1 MEFDKLPDPAEAAAS
16 AELSADELALLEM
29 MLADEGVETSAQ
41 PTIPQRSDSE
51 NSVLSF
57 AQQRLWF
64 LEQLEPGSPVYHIPA
79 AFRLSGVVD
88 TAVLQSSLN
97 QLAQRHES
105 LRTVFVSVE
114 GEPFQKVLPTVELP
128 LNVVDLQTAL
138 NSDQEAEKLLFAET
152 QRPFN
157 LQQGPLFRVTF
168 YQLGDNECII
178 LFMMH
183 HIITDG
189 WSMGLLF
196 DELTAVYNATLQN
209 QSATL
214 PELPIQYADFAEW
227 QRGWLQGDVL
237 VEQIDFWKSHLQ
249 GAPTLLELPL
259 DKPRPISKSVVGK
272 RQPVALN
279 EATSNG
285 LQAVARQEGATL
297 FMAALAAFK
306 VLLYRYTGQES
317 VVVGS
322 PVANRN
328 RAEVEGLVGFFV
340 NTLPLH
346 TNMSGAPSFRQLLA
360 RVKDGAVGA
369 YDHQD
374 VPFEKLV
381 EELQPERSL
390 NYNPIFQTLFALETG
405 ERAPLQLDGVQN
417 GRSLEVDFG
426 AAKFDLSLSLTAE
439 EGGLVGSF
447 VYNID
452 LFEPE
457 TLSRMAGHFETLV
470 AAMVAQPDLPITQLS
485 MLAEAE
491 WQQLADWND
500 TAVSY
505 NHPVPTVH
513 QLFELQVEKTPDKLA
528 LIYEDQ
534 ELTYWQLNEKANQ
547 LAHYLQK
554 QGVEPES
561 LVGISVERSPD
572 MVVALLGIL
581 KAGGAY
587 LPLDPTYPQERLAYM
602 LADSGVKTLLTQ
614 SHLLPDIPE
623 TEAAVFQLDSDW
635 DKVAN
640 EPTSNTESGVGPE
653 NLAYVIYTSGST
665 GKPKGVLV
673 THRGIPNLAEA
684 QIKTFNLQPDSRC
697 LQFAS
702 FSFDASVSEVTT
714 TLLAGATLVL
724 AAQRS
729 MMPGAALIHL
739 LRDKEITVVTLPP
752 SALAVMSPNEL
763 SGVKTII
770 SAGEACPAEVVAQWA
785 PGRRFINAYGP
796 TEATVCTT
804 MIILE
809 DGNRQPPIGQPINN
823 FQVLVLDAN
832 QQPLPQ
838 GIPGELYIGSNLAL
852 ARGYHNRP
860 DLTSEKFVELSIE
873 NLKSKTENKRWYR
886 SGDLVK
892 WLPDGSLEFL
902 GRIDHQVKVRGF
914 RIELGEIETALRG
927 HTAVKEALVLA
938 REDNPGDKR
947 LVAYLL
953 ASNGSSPSPTNLR
966 NYLQETLPDY
976 MVPNAFVPMDAFP
989 ISPNGKVDRRA
1000 LPKPKQD
1007 VASRESSYVAPRTQH
1022 ETTLTAIWEEI
1033 LSVQQIGVHD
1043 NFFSLGGHS
1052 LLATRVFAQID
1063 KRIMKGLPITLLFQ
1077 YPTIAQLGEVI
1088 EQQRPSDSWSAL
1100 VPIKEIKEGSSRPP
1114 FYCVHGG
1121 AGHVFNYQ
1129 RLADYLAD
1137 DQPFYGVQPPSWT
1150 GHRVKPP
1157 KVEELA
1163 VRYVAEI
1170 RQFQPEGPYYLGGF
1184 CFGGMV
1190 VYEMARLLQEAGQQV
1205 ALLALIEPSAL
1216 GNRDSL
1222 MMQKQDGSGP
1232 QMGTLPLYGFD
1243 KNVPRSLFGKIR
1255 RGGYGFLMRSRRRF
1269 LRLAQ
1274 QGKRFVFSL
1283 YVATGAPILRQHR
1296 DYYLMEFV
1304 TGKSRLRYRPDGTF
1318 KGKIDMFMIKRNRF
1332 MNQTLGWDKVSAD
1345 GVTMCQFDTHH
1356 IGVIK
1361 EPYVKEVA
1369 AALQSRLDE
1378 VQQANG

>member
-1 MEFDKLPDPAEAAAS
+1 MEFDTMPDPAELS
-16 AELSADELALLEM
+16 AEELALLEM
-29 MLADEGVETSAQ
+29 MLAEEEVATAAE
-41 PTIPQRSDSE
+41 PTIPQRAHQE
-51 NSVLSF
+51 KTVLSF

-79 AFRLSGVVD
+79 AFRLQGVVD
-88 TAVLQSSLN
+88 TAVLQASLN
-97 QLAQRHES
+97 QIARRHES
-105 LRTVFVSVE
+105 LRTVFVAEE
-114 GEPFQKVLPTVELP
+114 GEPFQKVLPEIELP
-128 LNVVDLQTAL
+128 LSVVDLRSISS
-138 NSDQEAEKLLFAET
+138 NEQEVEQRLFAET

-157 LQQGPLFRVTF
+157 LQRDPLFRTTIF
-168 YQLGDNECII
+168 QLADDECII

-183 HIITDG
+183 HIISDG
-189 WSMGLLF
+189 WSMGVLF
-196 DELTAVYNATLQN
+196 GELTAVYNATVQN
-209 QSATL
+209 ETVNL

-227 QRGWLQGDVL
+227 QRDWLQGDVL
-237 VEQIDFWKSHLQ
+237 AAQIEYWKNHLH
-249 GAPTLLELPL
+249 GAPSLLELPL
-259 DKPRPISKSVVGK
+259 DKPRPNSKTFVGK
-272 RQPVALN
+272 RQSVTLDKIIAD
-279 EATSNG
+279 G
-285 LQAVARQEGATL
+285 LQTLARQEGATL

-328 RAEVEGLVGFFV
+328 RAEIEGLVGFFV
-340 NTLPLH
+340 NTLALH
-346 TNMSGAPSFRQLLA
+346 TDMSGAPSFRQLLG
-360 RVKDGAVGA
+360 RVKEAALGA

-390 NYNPIFQTLFALETG
+390 NYNPIFQTLFALETAA
-405 ERAPLQLDGVQN
+405 RTPLQLAGVVN

-426 AAKFDLSLSLTAE
+426 AAKFDLSLSLTAAE
-439 EGGLVGSF
+439 EGLTGSF

-452 LFEPE
+452 LFEPD
-457 TLSRMAGHFETLV
+457 TLARMAGHFQTL
-470 AAMVAQPDLPITQLS
+470 ATTMVANPDAPITQLP
-485 MLAEAE
+485 MLTEAE
-491 WQQLADWND
+491 WQQLEAWND
-500 TAVSY
+500 TAVTY

-528 LIYEDQ
+528 LIYED
-534 ELTYWQLNEKANQ
+534 EEISYSQLNAKANQ
-547 LAHYLQK
+547 LAYYLQK
-554 QGVEPES
+554 QGVGPET

-572 MVVALLGIL
+572 MVVALLAIL

-614 SHLLPDIPE
+614 KPLLPDLPE
-623 TEAAVFQLDSDW
+623 AETAVFLLDNDW
-635 DKVAN
+635 HKVEN
-640 EPTSNTESGVGPE
+640 EPTSNPDSGVTPE

-665 GKPKGVLV
+665 GRPKGVLV

-684 QIKTFNLQPDSRC
+684 QIETFNLQPDSRC

-724 AAQRS
+724 APQRS
-729 MMPGAALIHL
+729 MMPGPALIHL

-752 SALAVMSPNEL
+752 SALAVMSPVEL
-763 SGVKTII
+763 TGVKTIV
-770 SAGEACPAEVVAQWA
+770 SAGEACSAEIVAKWA
-785 PGRRFINAYGP
+785 PGRRFVNAYGP

-809 DGNRQPPIGQPINN
+809 DGKRLPPIGKPINN
-823 FQVLVLDAN
+823 FQTMVLDAN

-838 GIPGELYIGSNLAL
+838 GIPGELYIGSELAL

-860 DLTSEKFVELSIE
+860 ELTAERFVELRIKNYELGRNRQSLI
-873 NLKSKTENKRWYR
+873 NNRRWYR

-927 HTAVKEALVLA
+927 HTAVQDALVLA
-938 REDNPGDKR
+938 REDSPGDKR

-953 ASNGSSPSPTNLR
+953 SANGSAPTPSMLR
-966 NYLQETLPDY
+966 GFLQETLPDY
-976 MVPNAFVPMDAFP
+976 MVPNAFVSLDAFP
-989 ISPNGKVDRRA
+989 VSPNGKVDRRA
-1000 LPKPKQD
+1000 LPAPSQD
-1007 VASRESSYVAPRTQH
+1007 VASRESSYVAPRTEC
-1022 ETTLTAIWEEI
+1022 ETILVNIWEEI
-1033 LSVQQIGVHD
+1033 LDVQQIGVHD
-1043 NFFSLGGHS
+1043 NFFTLGGHS

-1063 KRIMKGLPITLLFQ
+1063 KQIMPGLPITLLFQ
-1077 YPTIAQLGEVI
+1077 YPTVGQLAEVI
-1088 EQQRPSDSWSAL
+1088 ERQRPSEAWSAL
-1100 VPIKEIKEGSSRPP
+1100 VPIKEGGNRPP

-1129 RLADYLAD
+1129 KLADHLAD

-1150 GHRVKPP
+1150 GHRVEPP

-1163 VRYVAEI
+1163 AKYVAEI
-1170 RQFQPEGPYYLGGF
+1170 RQFQPVGPYYLGGF

-1190 VYEMARLLQEAGQQV
+1190 VYEMARLLQEAGQDV

-1216 GNRDSL
+1216 GNRKALFIRQPS
-1222 MMQKQDGSGP
+1222 QAGP
-1232 QMGTLPLYGFD
+1232 QVGEMPLYGFD
-1243 KNVPRSLFGKIR
+1243 QHVPSSFMGKIR
-1255 RGGYGFLMRSRRRF
+1255 RAGYGFLRRSRRR
-1269 LRLAQ
+1269 LMRTQRQL
-1274 QGKRFVFSL
+1274 KRFVFGL
-1283 YVATGAPILRQHR
+1283 YIATGAPILRQHR

-1304 TGKSRLRYRPDGTF
+1304 TGKSRRRYRPDGTF
-1318 KGKIDMFMIKRNRF
+1318 AGQIDMFMIRRGRF
-1332 MNQTLGWDKVSAD
+1332 LNQTLGWDKVAT
-1345 GVTMCQFDTHH
+1345 GGIQMCQFPTDH

-1369 AALQSRLDE
+1369 AALQTRLDE
-1378 VQQANG
+1378 VQQAND